1 MKMDNELIE
10 KLDDLVEA
18 VMEGK
23 YGQSTPKGKPYDPD
37 IEVAELKQEII
48 DLVNQSQWISVD
60 DDLPEYNKWVMV
72 YWRPVDHEKRP
83 YHHEIIIAQ
92 FSSYDKG
99 KIWTANGTLQDIKT
113 HATHWQP
120 LPSPPKGTA

>member
-1 MKMDNELIE
+1 MDNELIE

-48 DLVNQSQWISVD
+48 DLVNQSQLKYIE
-60 DDLPEYNKWVMV
+60 LL
-72 YWRPVDHEKRP
+72 
-83 YHHEIIIAQ
+83 EIIIE
-92 FSSYDKG
+92 SSDPDGMTEKQLE
-99 KIWTANGTLQDIKT
+99 IWKVLHKKYNPDNY
-113 HATHWQP
+113 
-120 LPSPPKGTA
+120 

>member
-1 MKMDNELIE
+1 MKMSKELIDKIADYVVDYPRFE
-10 KLDDLVEA
+10 DSA
-18 VMEGK
+18 N
-23 YGQSTPKGKPYDPD
+23 
-37 IEVAELKQEII
+37 EVAELIY